1 MPRDLT
7 DSLGLLSDLL
17 KEKRIE
23 RRETR
28 ELALKIFSIKLA
40 QNAKGLDRLENIA
53 IDVEKSLRESI
64 KERKSIESGLENLG
78 IDYNKAK
85 KVNEESGL
93 DSGAEAVVKAT
104 MYRMAGDHEG
114 IKESIGLML
123 TQKQNI
129 DNEVLKLKNE
139 KIRYSEGVGRITV
152 HDYIQA
158 AGKDKIVSSEEI
170 DNFIAK
176 LGEQEKFS
184 QYIDSVGFQAGVQ
197 RGFKEARKSYLDEEA
212 QKSLMHRRYKISTDD
227 SEKYK
232 TNEYS
237 KIEQEYNKLYNF
249 LNKKEQK
256 EIRLMVGQGVS
267 LRDAEKATGVKYVD
281 PESLW
286 KPFQKKIELFKQKF
300 GEDVSGE
307 FDLIGMSQ
315 DSEIADLIKS
325 IKGSE

>member
-7 DSLGLLSDLL
+7 DSLSLFSDLL
-17 KEKRIE
+17 KENRIE

-28 ELALKIFSIKLA
+28 EIALKIFSIKLA
-40 QNAKGLDRLENIA
+40 QNAKKLDKLENTA

-114 IKESIGLML
+114 IKESIGIML

-129 DNEVLKLKNE
+129 DNEILKLKNE
-139 KIRYSEGVGRITV
+139 KIRYSEGVGLITV

-158 AGKDKIVSSEEI
+158 AGKDKIVSREEI

-197 RGFKEARKSYLDEEA
+197 RGFKEARKAYLEEEV
-212 QKSLMHRRYKISTDD
+212 QKSKM
-227 SEKYK
+227 KY
-232 TNEYS
+232 YS
-237 KIEQEYNKLYNF
+237 GSGRSGGSDK
-249 LNKKEQK
+249 
-256 EIRLMVGQGVS
+256 S
-267 LRDAEKATGVKYVD
+267 L
-281 PESLW
+281 S
-286 KPFQKKIELFKQKF
+286 
-300 GEDVSGE
+300 
-307 FDLIGMSQ
+307 
-315 DSEIADLIKS
+315 DLIKVNTQARLMINS
-325 IKGSE
+325 LKGDESATKALLEKLGVTNIGELTIKEKREIFSKTLEQMKDTYEKKYGTRPDITLDIESKNESPEDILNLIEDENKWNE